1 MGMPSG
7 RSAGETGSLRR
18 STQILQI
25 QITRA
30 GYLPSG
36 LFPLSGPNN
45 PVGNFF
51 ASQINRSD
59 GTLDTSDTFGTRN
72 AVASS
77 GVNTVACR
85 QGWDVTAIDVS
96 SLLAVDQT
104 TAVIRLTT
112 DGDLYVVNTLGLQVD
127 SNGAQIDVTKS
138 ADKTIASDGE
148 ENRYKRRLINPGNLR
163 AETVSLSDS
172 LPAERSGAG
181 RKRQC
186 RF

>member
-1 MGMPSG
+1 MP
-7 RSAGETGSLRR
+7 
-18 STQILQI
+18 
-25 QITRA
+25 
-30 GYLPSG
+30 
-36 LFPLSGPNN
+36 
-45 PVGNFF
+45 
-51 ASQINRSD
+51 
-59 GTLDTSDTFGTRN
+59 
-72 AVASS
+72 
-77 GVNTVACR
+77 
-85 QGWDVTAIDVS
+85 
-96 SLLAVDQT
+96 T

-138 ADKTIASDGE
+138 ADKTIASVGE
-148 ENRYKRRLINPGNLR
+148 EIRYKIRLFNSGNLR